1 MVAEVQLVEG
11 SVELAVQLE
20 EGPFKPK
27 ILAWRHQ
34 SEPTLNSRPLLLG
47 LRLGKYGTKARSPRL
62 EELPATIRP
71 HSQISLTSRGS

>member
-1 MVAEVQLVEG
+1 MINEMRRSPLQVLLQLQEEFVEAEVQLVEG
-11 SVELAVQLE
+11 CVELAVQLE

-47 LRLGKYGTKARSPRL
+47 LRLGKYETKARSPRL
-62 EELPATIRP
+62 
-71 HSQISLTSRGS
+71 